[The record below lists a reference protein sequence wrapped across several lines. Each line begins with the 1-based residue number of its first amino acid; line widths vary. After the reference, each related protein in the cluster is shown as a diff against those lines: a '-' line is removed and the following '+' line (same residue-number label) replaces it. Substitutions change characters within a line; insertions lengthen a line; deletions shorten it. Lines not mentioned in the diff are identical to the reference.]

1 MSEAHLADFY
11 DVTPADDGESLG
23 IKFVRSDGREIL
35 VAIPLDELHKFVD
48 EVSKGV
54 ELCVARAA
62 AAKADPPTS
71 TLQ

>member
-1 MSEAHLADFY
+1 MSEVHLADFY
-11 DVTPADDGESLG
+11 EVTPADAGDSLG
-23 IKFVRSDGREIL
+23 IKFVRSDGMEFI
-35 VAIPLDELHKFVD
+35 VAIPFDDLHKFVD